1 VCRIPDIINSKGDKR
16 LLSLFKRKK
25 KYSYLTGVSLTPGG
39 VAVAGIE
46 RTAPG
51 KPQLLFCDYQ
61 PSAGGANQQALADI
75 VDKRG
80 LQHAPCVSVIQPGQ
94 HTALLVEAPDVEAA
108 ELKNAMRW
116 RIKDLIDFHI
126 DDAVIDVFEI
136 PGQTSGH
143 ARLMYVVATRTAVI
157 QEQINDINNAS
168 LDLNIIDIPEL
179 VCRNITSLLPED
191 VDGVAFLYLTNKGG
205 LITLTRQS
213 VLYLARNIDADI
225 SQVTVDGDI
234 DSNDPQVSMFLDG
247 IVLQIQRSLDYYES
261 HFLQPPVSSLVVAPM
276 SRNIPGMVT
285 YIANNLGI
293 SVRMLDVNEL
303 LRTTE
308 PLSEAVQASCITA
321 IGAALRIERK
331 AL

>member
-1 VCRIPDIINSKGDKR
+1 M
-16 LLSLFKRKK
+16 KRKPK
-25 KYSYLTGVSLTPGG
+25 FNYLTGVSLAPDG
-39 VAVAGIE
+39 VAIAAIDRSE
-46 RTAPG
+46 SG

-61 PSAGGANQQALADI
+61 PNKGEQANQKILAEM
-75 VDKRG
+75 VGQRG
-80 LQHAPCVSVIQPGQ
+80 LQHAPCVSVIQSGQ
-94 HTALLVEAPDVEAA
+94 HTVLLVEAPDVDAA

-143 ARLMYVVATRTAVI
+143 AKLMYAVATRTAVI
-157 QEQINDINNAS
+157 REQIDTINNAE
-168 LDLNIIDIPEL
+168 LELNIIDIPEL
-179 VCRNITSLLPED
+179 VCRNITSMLPED
-191 VDGVAFLYLTNKGG
+191 VNGVAFLYLTGNSG

-225 SQVTVDGDI
+225 SQVTIDGDI
-234 DSNDPQVSMFLDG
+234 DSHDPQVSIFLDG

-261 HFLQPPVSSLVVAPM
+261 HFSQPPINSLVVAPM

-285 YIANNLGI
+285 YVANNLGI

-303 LRTTE
+303 LKTTE
-308 PLSEAVQASCITA
+308 PISETVQASCITA
-321 IGAALRIERK
+321 IGAALRIERR